1 MLPLNGCA
9 SQASFTDRSG
19 TGASRTITGP
29 SGAAPAQYDIPCM
42 RIRAGQMVTFTE
54 GSFAQHPLA
63 AAGGDSPNPIPTT
76 SSGTSVDVTFPAA
89 GLFGFH
95 CMIHPTIMMGAIMV
109 TP

>member
-1 MLPLNGCA
+1 
-9 SQASFTDRSG
+9 
-19 TGASRTITGP
+19 
-29 SGAAPAQYDIPCM
+29 M

-76 SSGTSVDVTFPAA
+76 SSGTSVDVTFPTA

-109 TP
+109 IP